1 VAEFRAGVVALL
13 GRPNAGKST
22 LMNHVLGEKLAIVTA
37 KPQTTR
43 SRILGIHTTDTAQIL
58 FLDTPG
64 LHASEKALNAALNL
78 QVTEAGQGCDVA
90 LLLVDLRQEWGEDH
104 AALLASLQARETPTF
119 VVGTQLDR
127 RGAAERPWP
136 PAGVEAPSARISAR
150 TGEGV
155 PALLES
161 VVAALPVSPPLYPE
175 DELSNR
181 PLRWLV
187 AEQIRE
193 AAFEA
198 LSQELP
204 YALAV
209 EVMQFDES
217 RPECIKIRANVI
229 IERASQKAMV
239 IGKGGAMIKRIGS
252 RARPPIE
259 ALLGSQVYLELFV
272 RVEPKWA
279 KRPQRLKELGYD

>member
-1 VAEFRAGVVALL
+1 MADFRAGVVALL

-22 LMNHVLGEKLAIVTA
+22 LMNHVLGEKLAIVTS

-43 SRILGIHTTDTAQIL
+43 SRILGIHTTETVQIL
-58 FLDTPG
+58 FMDTPG
-64 LHASEKALNAALNL
+64 LHASEKRLNAALNA
-78 QVTEAGQGCDVA
+78 QVTEAGEGCDVA
-90 LLLVDLRQEWGEDH
+90 LLLIDLRHDWGEDH
-104 AALLASLQARETPTF
+104 AGLLAKLEARGTPVF

-127 RGAAERPWP
+127 PGASERPWP
-136 PAGVEAPSARISAR
+136 PVGISAPTARISAR

-155 PALLES
+155 PALLEA
-161 VVAALPVSPPLYPE
+161 VAAALPVSPPLYPE

-193 AAFEA
+193 AAFDA

-204 YALAV
+204 YSLAV

-259 ALLGSQVYLELFV
+259 ALLGTQVYLELFV
-272 RVEPKWA
+272 RVEPQWS

>member
-1 VAEFRAGVVALL
+1 VVALL

-43 SRILGIHTTDTAQIL
+43 SRILGIHTTEAAQIL

-64 LHASEKALNAALNL
+64 LHASEKQLNAALNL
-78 QVTEAGQGCDVA
+78 QVTEAGRGCDVA
-90 LLLVDLRQEWGEDH
+90 LLLVDLRQDWGEDH
-104 AALLASLQARETPTF
+104 AQLLAMLTARETPTF

-127 RGAAERPWP
+127 RDAAQRPWP
-136 PAGVEAPSARISAR
+136 PVGVDVPTARISAR

-155 PALLES
+155 AALLES

-175 DELSNR
+175 DELSDR

-204 YALAV
+204 YSLAV

-229 IERASQKAMV
+229 VERASQKAMV

-259 ALLGSQVYLELFV
+259 ALLDTQVYLELFV

-279 KRPQRLKELGYD
+279 KRPARLKELGYD

>member
-1 VAEFRAGVVALL
+1 MASFRAGVVALL

-37 KPQTTR
+37 RPQTTR
-43 SRILGIHTTDTAQIL
+43 SRILGIHTTDAAQIL

-64 LHASEKALNAALNL
+64 LHESEKQLNVALNL
-78 QVTEAGQGCDVA
+78 QVAEAGEGCDVA
-90 LLLVDLRQEWGEDH
+90 LLLVDLRRDWGEDH
-104 AALLASLQARETPTF
+104 ARLLASLQEKGRPVI

-127 RGAAERPWP
+127 PGASERPWP
-136 PAGVEAPSARISAR
+136 PPDVDAPCLRISAR

-155 PALLES
+155 AELLEH
-161 VVAALPVSPPLYPE
+161 VIAALPESPPLYPE
-175 DELSNR
+175 DELSDR

-198 LSQELP
+198 LEQELP
-204 YALAV
+204 YSLAV
-209 EVMQFDES
+209 EVMGFDES
-217 RPECIKIRANVI
+217 RPGLVKIQANVI
-229 IERASQKAMV
+229 VERASQKGMV
-239 IGKGGAMIKRIGS
+239 IGKGGAMIKRIGTT
-252 RARPPIE
+252 ARPPIE
-259 ALLGSQVYLELFV
+259 ALVGSKVHLELFV
-272 RVEPKWA
+272 RVEPRWS